1 MIDHSLQARF
11 ALRYNALMFQD
22 KLMVRYSSTLFI
34 LGLVIGGALGALLHK
49 ETIVVR
55 PNVADTPAALN
66 SVNLMIDYGNG
77 TIKTWNTVT
86 WHEALSILD
95 LTEMVTGAEA
105 IPLLTKATK
114 EGPLTVDSIG
124 GSHNDTQTHT
134 RWQYWVNN
142 TYEPRVA
149 SKYYLKPGDIVVW
162 KYVVEQN
169 K

>member
-1 MIDHSLQARF
+1 MA
-11 ALRYNALMFQD
+11 RYNSLMLQN
-22 KLMVRYSSTLFI
+22 KLMVRYCGALFV
-34 LGLVIGGALGALLHK
+34 LGLVIGGALGAMLHK
-49 ETIVVR
+49 ETIIVR
-55 PNVADTPAALN
+55 PNVADTPAALT

-77 TIKTWNTVT
+77 TVKTWNTVT
-86 WHEALSILD
+86 WHESLSILNLMED
-95 LTEMVTGAEA
+95 VTGAEA
-105 IPLLTKATK
+105 IPMLTKETN
-114 EGPLTVDSIG
+114 EGQLTVDSIDG
-124 GSHNDTQTHT
+124 FTNDTQSRT